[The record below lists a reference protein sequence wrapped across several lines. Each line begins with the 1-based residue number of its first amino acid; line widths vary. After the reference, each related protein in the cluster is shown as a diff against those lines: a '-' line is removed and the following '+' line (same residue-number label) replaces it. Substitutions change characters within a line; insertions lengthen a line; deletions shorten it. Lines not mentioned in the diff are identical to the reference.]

1 MKRKFLAI
9 MFSCF
14 IVGGYMILN
23 FLSQMYVFWEMDNA
37 MDSINVSERFNELN
51 GTPFFPRGSPN
62 RSFYPQVF
70 IDLVA
75 GVMFMIAG
83 LTIWHLLREEEI
95 EMLKEEMADIFL
107 LPEEKTIID
116 ELKKA
121 GGEITQKELV
131 NKTGL
136 SKVKVHRILN
146 KLEGKKVIKR
156 YPYGMTK
163 KIVIEKATRGS

>member
-1 MKRKFLAI
+1 MAV

-23 FLSQMYVFWEMDNA
+23 FLSQMYVIWEIGTV
-37 MDSINVSERFNELN
+37 MDSINVSDRFNELN
-51 GTPFFPRGSPN
+51 GTPFFPRGPTN

-75 GVMFMIAG
+75 GVMFLIAG

-95 EMLKEEMADIFL
+95 ETLKEEMADIFL

-136 SKVKVHRILN
+136 SKVKVHRVLN
-146 KLEGKKVIKR
+146 KLESKKMIKR
-156 YPYGMTK
+156 YSYGMTK
-163 KIVIEKATRGS
+163 KIVIEKAIKGS